1 MRFVL
6 GCLGVVF
13 VIFGGCVL
21 AIFGSEGVA
30 SDEVAFAIGALLL
43 FSFGIWAIY
52 KAITMQRTLPG
63 GGPGRS
69 IRGSGALTEFSLE
82 AATEAPDKFEKLKIA
97 SATADL
103 NMPETTPRRSC
114 GISFM
119 TSVLL
124 AVWNSA

>member
-52 KAITMQRTLPG
+52 KAITMQRTPPG
-63 GGPGRS
+63 GGQDQPGA
-69 IRGSGALTEFSLE
+69 G
-82 AATEAPDKFEKLKIA
+82 P
-97 SATADL
+97 
-103 NMPETTPRRSC
+103 PPP
-114 GISFM
+114 
-119 TSVLL
+119 
-124 AVWNSA
+124 

>member
-52 KAITMQRTLPG
+52 KAITMQRTPPVG
-63 GGPGRS
+63 ERDRPDAGP
-69 IRGSGALTEFSLE
+69 
-82 AATEAPDKFEKLKIA
+82 PQ
-97 SATADL
+97 
-103 NMPETTPRRSC
+103 P
-114 GISFM
+114 
-119 TSVLL
+119 
-124 AVWNSA
+124 

>member
-30 SDEVAFAIGALLL
+30 SDEVAFAIGALLI

-52 KAITMQRTLPG
+52 KAITMHRTLPAG
-63 GGPGRS
+63 DRDQPDAGP
-69 IRGSGALTEFSLE
+69 
-82 AATEAPDKFEKLKIA
+82 PQ
-97 SATADL
+97 
-103 NMPETTPRRSC
+103 P
-114 GISFM
+114 
-119 TSVLL
+119 
-124 AVWNSA
+124 